1 MKLEGLC
8 ITRALITSILSSW
21 SVHRRWRIDSWFL
34 SGLKMETPTRDCR
47 RDISC
52 ENLWIKETLPAD
64 NDIWMVTAT
73 HNCSEP
79 LLIFILIFHPL
90 PGPVPGPH
98 FCCQMNKRN
107 LIFPWDTWNFRLE
120 EQRSESWLAS
130 SKECTTGTRSARAW
144 LCWWTR
150 SPLSCTPPF
159 CWGWCCFFVTLLC
172 FLVK

>member
-98 FCCQMNKRN
+98 FCCQTEQTKF
-107 LIFPWDTWNFRLE
+107 IFPWVFGTSGWKNKEASHDWLHQKNVLPVHVLHGREYVDEHGVLYLALL
-120 EQRSESWLAS
+120 RSVGDGVVFS
-130 SKECTTGTRSARAW
+130 
-144 LCWWTR
+144 
-150 SPLSCTPPF
+150 
-159 CWGWCCFFVTLLC
+159 LLC
-172 FLVK
+172 YVF